1 MAILIDTRINR
12 CVEGCLLGENDETI
26 SIRLKD
32 IDETFWFENEVAA
45 QEFLTK
51 QVTERV
57 GDNELRKGYFDYV
70 DEYGDMHIYFI
81 NKTERGKILSFTEDI
96 EKNRH

>member
-1 MAILIDTRINR
+1 MAILIDTRIKR
-12 CVEGCLLGENDETI
+12 FVEGCLLGENDETI

-57 GDNELRKGYFDYV
+57 ADKELRKGYFDYT
-70 DEYGDMHIYFI
+70 DECGETHRYSI
-81 NKTERGKILSFTEDI
+81 NEVVREKIVSFTE
-96 EKNRH
+96 ETVK

>member
-1 MAILIDTRINR
+1 MAILIDTRIKR
-12 CVEGCLLGENDETI
+12 FVEGCLLGENDETI
-26 SIRLKD
+26 SIRLND

-57 GDNELRKGYFDYV
+57 ADKELRKGYFDYT
-70 DEYGDMHIYFI
+70 DEYGDIHRYFI
-81 NKTERGKILSFTEDI
+81 NEVARGKILSFTEEI
-96 EKNRH
+96 VK

>member
-1 MAILIDTRINR
+1 MTILIDTRIKGF
-12 CVEGCLLGENDETI
+12 VEGCLFGENDETI

-57 GDNELRKGYFDYV
+57 LDKELREGYFDYT
-70 DEYGDMHIYFI
+70 DECGETHRYII
-81 NKTERGKILSFTEDI
+81 NEVRRGKIISFTEEI
-96 EKNRH
+96 VK

>member
-1 MAILIDTRINR
+1 MAILIDTRIKKF
-12 CVEGCLLGENDETI
+12 VEGCLLGENDETI

-32 IDETFWFENEVAA
+32 IDETFWFENEVTA

-57 GDNELRKGYFDYV
+57 ADKELRKGYFDYI
-70 DEYGDMHIYFI
+70 DEYGDTHRYFI
-81 NKTERGKILSFTEDI
+81 NKISRGKIISSTEEI
-96 EKNRH
+96 VK

>member
-1 MAILIDTRINR
+1 MVILIDARIKR
-12 CVEGCLLGENDETI
+12 FVEGCLLGENDETI

-32 IDETFWFENEVAA
+32 IDETFWFENEVTA

-57 GDNELRKGYFDYV
+57 GDKELRKGYFDYTNEFV
-70 DEYGDMHIYFI
+70 ETHRYFI
-81 NKTERGKILSFTEDI
+81 NEVARGKILSFTEEI
-96 EKNRH
+96 VK

>member
-12 CVEGCLLGENDETI
+12 FVEGCLLGENDETI

-70 DEYGDMHIYFI
+70 DEYGDMHRYFI
-81 NKTERGKILSFTEDI
+81 NKTERGKILSFTEEI
-96 EKNRH
+96 EKNGH

>member
-1 MAILIDTRINR
+1 MAILIDTRIKKF
-12 CVEGCLLGENDETI
+12 VEGCLLGENDETI

-32 IDETFWFENEVAA
+32 IDETFWFENEVTT

-57 GDNELRKGYFDYV
+57 ADKELRKGYFDYI
-70 DEYGDMHIYFI
+70 DEYGTIHRYYI
-81 NKTERGKILSFTEDI
+81 NKLVKGKITTYNEEIVML
-96 EKNRH
+96 